1 MKLIIGGYA
10 QGRLSYA
17 LKKYHLTERDVL
29 DLENV
34 EKFEDFENPDFWKE
48 KKIIYHAENL
58 ITSCLR
64 NHQNILQE
72 IQKKLPDF
80 QNKIIIT
87 QEVGCGLVPIDPD
100 ERRWREAVGH
110 MNQLLAEYS
119 ESVERVC
126 CGLGMFLKQMN

>member
-17 LKKYHLTERDVL
+17 LKKYQLTEQDVWDAANAGNSDSWRD
-29 DLENV
+29 
-34 EKFEDFENPDFWKE
+34 
-48 KKIIYHAENL
+48 KKVIYHAEEFVTKYLKTN
-58 ITSCLR
+58 
-64 NHQNILQE
+64 QDVLQE
-72 IQKKLPDF
+72 IRNRLPDF
-80 QNKIIIT
+80 QDKIIIT

-126 CGLGMFLKQMN
+126 CGLGMYLK